1 MRGVPTFLFGM
12 TSFSGTSHGYQTEV
26 YSMGNNIIC
35 YMAAMTLA
43 NRMLDSATI
52 TLKEFLAFEDKMR
65 LKYGL
70 PECSLYR
77 DFHLL
82 YPLKQR

>member
-1 MRGVPTFLFGM
+1 MDD
-12 TSFSGTSHGYQTEV
+12 
-26 YSMGNNIIC
+26 NIIC

-43 NRMLDSATI
+43 NQMLDSGTV
-52 TLKEFLAFEDKMR
+52 TRKEFLAFEEKMR

-70 PECSLYR
+70 VECSLYR

-82 YPLKQR
+82 YPPARGNMPATQGR